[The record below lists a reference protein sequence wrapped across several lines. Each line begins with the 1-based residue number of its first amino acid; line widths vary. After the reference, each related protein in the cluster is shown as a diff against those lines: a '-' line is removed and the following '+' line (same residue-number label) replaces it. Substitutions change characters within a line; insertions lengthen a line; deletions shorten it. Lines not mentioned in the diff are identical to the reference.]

1 MNSKSLLKECA
12 LCGNEIQNSASAP
25 VEESIGGTS
34 YMFDTKDCAIMFKRF
49 HAIYGDDFEE
59 LSGNPPRTATATQEI
74 KVETIEKKTK
84 QRGRLRREKS
94 EVVKIIKDPLEL
106 LRVSYELVSS
116 ARKEIQLVF
125 SSARL
130 FNYYY
135 HYQRKS
141 SGLFKLFEMPATE
154 KGLDVKIITPSD
166 EEIKTIF
173 AGRSQSEL
181 PRIQIRYIEEI
192 GLLNNDI
199 MILVA
204 DGKQSLAIKLK
215 ENRQVADSSE
225 SKDYHDVAQNQ
236 DDALE
241 EIIELGT
248 YSNNKS
254 IVLSYAIVFETLWR
268 QLELN
273 RQVSGIF
280 EKQRAQDN
288 TKTDLLS
295 IAAHELRDPIQ
306 PVLGLAEMLQSRKDI
321 HPEEQEEFLAIII
334 RNAKRLK
341 DLTENILDLT
351 KIEGQSSLSLNKELV
366 DIKDIIQRSILDIKS
381 QLSGNQSVEIK
392 IKDNSMKEHSVGQDS
407 DAVLVRADGSK
418 LMQVVSNLL
427 SNAVKFTDVGEI
439 LITIETK
446 VTTGDST
453 NKFSNK
459 EVIVSIKDSGQ
470 GIDPSMMP
478 RLFEKFA
485 TKSDKGTGLGL
496 GLFISKNIITHHGG
510 KIWAENN
517 PEGKGATFAFSLPLT
532 A

>member
-1 MNSKSLLKECA
+1 
-12 LCGNEIQNSASAP
+12 
-25 VEESIGGTS
+25 
-34 YMFDTKDCAIMFKRF
+34 MFKRF

-59 LSGNPPRTATATQEI
+59 LSGNPPRTATQEV
-74 KVETIEKKTK
+74 KVEAIDKKIK
-84 QRGRLRREKS
+84 QRGRLRSEKS
-94 EVVKIIKDPLEL
+94 EVVKINKDPLEL
-106 LRVSYELVSS
+106 LRLSYELVSS

-125 SSARL
+125 SSGRL

-141 SGLFKLFEMPATE
+141 SGLFRLFEMPATE
-154 KGLDVKIITPSD
+154 RGLDVKIITPSD
-166 EEIKTIF
+166 EDIKTIF
-173 AGRSQSEL
+173 ARRRPDEL
-181 PRIQIRYIEEI
+181 PRIQIRYTEDI

-215 ENRQVADSSE
+215 ENRQVEDSSE
-225 SKDYHDVAQNQ
+225 SKDYHEVAQSQ

-241 EIIELGT
+241 EMIELGT

-381 QLSGNQSVEIK
+381 QLAGNQSVEIK

-427 SNAVKFTDVGEI
+427 TNAVKFTDVGGI

-453 NKFSNK
+453 NKSSNK

-470 GIDPSMMP
+470 GIDRSMMP

-496 GLFISKNIITHHGG
+496 GLYISKNIITHHGG
-510 KIWAENN
+510 RIWAENN
-517 PEGKGATFAFSLPLT
+517 SEGKGATFAFSLPLS